1 MALPRCERLESKKDY
16 VMLAEIEAFFFAANG
31 YAMGVPPMRQLMLLT
46 AVATLVWKSDGSG
59 M

>member
-1 MALPRCERLESKKDY
+1 
-16 VMLAEIEAFFFAANG
+16 MLAEIEAFFFAANG